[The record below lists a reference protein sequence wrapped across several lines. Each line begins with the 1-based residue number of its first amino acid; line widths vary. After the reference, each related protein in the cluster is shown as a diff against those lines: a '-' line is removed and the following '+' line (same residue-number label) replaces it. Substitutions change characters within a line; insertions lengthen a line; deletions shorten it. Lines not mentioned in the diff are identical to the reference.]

1 MMDSAM
7 EAHLLHARDLCR
19 LADYWIAASR
29 EWAARIEGK

>member
-1 MMDSAM
+1 MTALDDNLA
-7 EAHLLHARDLCR
+7 HARDLCR